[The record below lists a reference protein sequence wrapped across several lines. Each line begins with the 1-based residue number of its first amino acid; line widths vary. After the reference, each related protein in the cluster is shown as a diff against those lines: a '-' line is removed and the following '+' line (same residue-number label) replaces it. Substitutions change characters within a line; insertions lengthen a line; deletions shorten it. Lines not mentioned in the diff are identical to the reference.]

1 MKLTKD
7 YLINTVATKLGCL
20 PFLAEVYVDTLLEA
34 ISKAIVEGEKVKI
47 NGFGSFL
54 ARRIERNSVCHS
66 NNSKKIT
73 IGSKRGVRFRPGKN
87 LKNY

>member
-7 YLINTVATKLGCL
+7 YLVNAVATKLGCL
-20 PFLAEVYVDTLLEA
+20 PFLAEVYVDTLLET
-34 ISKAIVEGEKVKI
+34 ISKTIVKGEQVKI

-66 NNSKKIT
+66 NNSRKIT
-73 IGSKRGVRFRPGKN
+73 IGSRKGVRFRPGKK